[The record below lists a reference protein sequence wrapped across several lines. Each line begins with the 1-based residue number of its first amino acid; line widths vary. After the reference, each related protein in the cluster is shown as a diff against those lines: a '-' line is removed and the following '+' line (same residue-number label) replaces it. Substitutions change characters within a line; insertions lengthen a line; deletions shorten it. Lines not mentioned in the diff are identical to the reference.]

1 MLTTAAQQLL
11 DAVETIEMR
20 SLAWGY
26 TDGSLSHADL
36 LDMGPPSAV
45 DELTDAQLLIEL
57 TEVTGTSRYRS
68 RFAEMVRLLF
78 RSRQLFPGRPWIGAP
93 RLVSDFRIDRRP
105 RRYPRRTSAPSDIAA
120 RHADKTFSTP
130 ARREVW
136 QALTGGIPGLA
147 AFQERATVRLLNAP
161 CDTGMIVT
169 AGTGSGKTMAFYLPA
184 LMRIA
189 EAIDDGHWTKAI
201 AVYPRTELL
210 KDQFAE
216 AYRMARRL
224 DLTLERQGKRKIT
237 IGAFFGSTPNS
248 PQRPYFSK
256 DWRETRVGRICPWL
270 RCPNCDA
277 DLAWRNKDLTDGVER
292 LSCLQ
297 PGCNKV
303 IGPEEIVLTR
313 HSLNARPPDILFTTT
328 EMLNQRLSDHW
339 SRGLLGVNVPS
350 NRKPFLA
357 LLDEVHTYSGTSGA
371 QAAIVLRRWRHAID
385 APIVWAGLSATLAEA
400 RRFFAELTGVR
411 EDRVEE
417 VTPEPSE
424 MESEGAEYQIIL
436 QGDPSS
442 RASLVS
448 TSIQASMLIARTLD
462 PADEGRSQG
471 VFGRRLFV
479 FTDDLDVTNR
489 LFDDLRD
496 AEAYNRWGRPDPS
509 RQPLAALRSG
519 GSDAAVRDQDGQ
531 RWRMCEQIGHV
542 LQNRLVV
549 GRTTSQDSGVNVTAN
564 VIVATAALEVG
575 FDDPHVG
582 AVLQHKAPRNTA
594 SFLQRKGRA
603 GRSRSM
609 RPITATI
616 LSDYGRDRL
625 CFQTYEHLFDPE
637 LPPQQLP
644 IGNLYVLKMQAV
656 FALFDWLAFRTGQ
669 MTSSKGTMWRLL
681 SGPKKF
687 EKEQAPFGE
696 ATLEILDKLMVIDQA
711 LIGQL
716 RQHLKRALRIDDATV
731 EGLLWDPPRALLL
744 EAVPTLNRR
753 LKQKWRLAFPKGD
766 SVLDLCIPEAQM
778 PNHPMPDFVPR
789 ALFSDLNLP
798 EVTVEIPPASINHE
812 LRRESMSIVQA
823 LNQLVPGR
831 VTRRF
836 AHERGELCH
845 WVPIDSV
852 APQQLVRIDDYARE
866 NEFIGSFT
874 PRCNQPRDNSARL
887 VFRPWTVELRQAQRS
902 DALPSSNARLN
913 WDGEFIP
920 HGEPLVVPPPPRSR
934 WSDWIGATAFHVHR
948 FRGGVTVRRFASS
961 ADANIRR
968 LQADYPV
975 RIEFVTATGEA
986 AALGF
991 AMEVDGMRLDLELP
1005 AAQELA
1011 ELALPAELASS
1022 ARAAYLRSRFLGD
1035 AELPDDFNLFQRDW
1049 LIQIA
1054 MTVVLSEA
1062 VVAGCSAAEAAAEVF
1077 SEGRILSVFQAGM
1090 ADFFGAGVVESEDE
1104 DEVEEDDEEPATRA
1118 SRLEQALTAQISR
1131 AEVQAR
1137 LRALASEFDSPDEAS
1152 FGAWLRSTLAETLGE
1167 ALLQACLS
1175 TAPRQATIDTLLL
1188 DFEPLESGAI
1198 RIWITEATL
1207 GGAGVLQAFA
1217 ERFASEPRLL
1227 FSALEAAL
1235 APTEMEIVAAGL
1247 ERVVDLA
1254 NSDPTIA
1261 AAMSDVRTAVGHE
1274 ERDAAWAAFRAE
1286 LARRGLPVGHSL
1298 SVSLNGRLM
1307 RAGSGPELDELL
1319 SLLLSRWKEIETE
1332 LGLAVGLREFACLAA
1347 QDDRLVEPLREFLL
1361 TQIPGATGAR
1371 IERIGLVGGLLWPRG
1386 VEIRQRALQSYNPFR
1401 RARHTDPGLA
1411 RAVLMAGLAPEV
1423 RIEQHDWRC
1432 AVAREL
1438 ALHGTVRLSANKA
1451 DRSQLHA
1458 SLIELAA
1465 TPIDVAYL
1473 QFFATLERFDD
1484 EGERLAAILTLREQV

>member
-1 MLTTAAQQLL
+1 MPTTAALQLL
-11 DAVETIEMR
+11 EAIEKIEMR

-26 TDGSLSHADL
+26 TEGSLSHAEL
-36 LDMGPPSAV
+36 LDLGPPPAIV
-45 DELTDAQLLIEL
+45 ELADAQLLIEF
-57 TEVTGTSRYRS
+57 TDTTGTSRYRS

-93 RLVSDFRIDRRP
+93 RLVSDFRIDRR
-105 RRYPRRTSAPSDIAA
+105 RRSYPSRTNPPSDIAA
-120 RHADKTFSTP
+120 RYADTIFFTP
-130 ARREVW
+130 GRRDVW

-147 AFQERATVRLLNAP
+147 AFQERATVRLLNARS
-161 CDTGMIVT
+161 DSGTIVT

-201 AVYPRTELL
+201 AIYPRTELL

-216 AYRMARRL
+216 AYQMARRL
-224 DLTLERQGKRKIT
+224 DATLGRQGKRKIT

-248 PQRPYFSK
+248 TQMPYFSK

-270 RCPNCDA
+270 RCPSCDA
-277 DLAWRNKDLTDGVER
+277 DLLWRNEDLASGTEL

-303 IGPEEIVLTR
+303 IGPDEIVLTR
-313 HSLNARPPDILFTTT
+313 RSLNDRPPDVLFTTT
-328 EMLNQRLSDHW
+328 EMLNQRLSDQW
-339 SRGLLGVNVPS
+339 YRGLFGVGVPN

-357 LLDEVHTYSGTSGA
+357 LLDEVHTYGGTSGA
-371 QAAIVLRRWRHAID
+371 QAALVLRRWRHAID
-385 APIVWAGLSATLAEA
+385 SPIVWAGLSATLAEA

-417 VTPEPSE
+417 VTPERSE

-442 RASLVS
+442 RASLLS
-448 TSIQASMLIARTLD
+448 TSIQSAMLIARTLD
-462 PADEGRSQG
+462 PTDGGYSLGA
-471 VFGRRLFV
+471 FGRRLFV

-496 AEAYNRWGRPDPS
+496 AEAYDLFGRPDPA
-509 RQPLAALRSG
+509 RRPLAALRG
-519 GSDAAVRDQDGQ
+519 GGLDAAARNQDGQ
-531 RWRMCEQIGHV
+531 RWRMCEQVGHE
-542 LQNRLVV
+542 LDTPLVV
-549 GRTTSQDSGVNVTAN
+549 GRTTSQDSGVNARAN

-575 FDDPHVG
+575 FNDPSVG
-582 AVLQHKAPRNTA
+582 AVLQHKAPRNAA

-603 GRSRSM
+603 GRDRAM
-609 RPITATI
+609 RPITATV

-625 CFQTYEHLFDPE
+625 CFQTYEHHFDPE

-644 IGNLYVLKMQAV
+644 IGNMYVLKMQAV
-656 FALFDWLAFRTGQ
+656 FALLDWLSLRAAQ
-669 MTSSKGTMWRLL
+669 STSYKGAMWRMM
-681 SGPKKF
+681 SGPNSF
-687 EKEQAPFGE
+687 ARAPALAE
-696 ATLEILDKLMVIDQA
+696 ATKEVLDGLMVSDQR
-711 LIGQL
+711 LVGQL

-731 EGLLWDPPRALLL
+731 EMLLWDPPRALLL

-753 LKQKWRLAFPKGD
+753 VTQGWRLAFPRAET
-766 SVLDLCIPEAQM
+766 VLDLCI

-798 EVTVEIPPASINHE
+798 EVTVEIPPATVNHE
-812 LRRESMSIVQA
+812 VRRESVPIVQA
-823 LNQLVPGR
+823 LGQLVPGR

-836 AHERGELCH
+836 AHERGQLSH
-845 WVPIDSV
+845 WVPV
-852 APQQLVRIDDYARE
+852 ASLEPQQLMRIDEYARE
-866 NEFIGSFT
+866 YEFIGMFT
-874 PRCNQPRDNSARL
+874 PRCNQPHDDSTRH
-887 VFRPWTVELRQAQRS
+887 VFRPWTVELRQARRS

-913 WDGEFIP
+913 WDGEFIA
-920 HGEPLVVPPPPRSR
+920 HGEPLVVPSPPRSR
-934 WSDWIGATAFHVHR
+934 WSDWIGTVAFHVHR

-968 LQADYPV
+968 LQADYSV
-975 RIEFVTATGEA
+975 RIEFVTATGDA

-991 AMEVDGMRLDLELP
+991 AMDVDGMRLDLELP
-1005 AAQELA
+1005 SAQELA
-1011 ELALPAELASS
+1011 ELTLPAELASS

-1035 AELPDDFNLFQRDW
+1035 AELPDDFNMFQRDW

-1054 MTVVLSEA
+1054 MTVVFSEA
-1062 VVAGCSAAEAAAEVF
+1062 VVSGCSAAEAAAEVF
-1077 SEGRILSVFQAGM
+1077 SEGRILSAFQAGM
-1090 ADFFGAGVVESEDE
+1090 ADFFGAGVVESADE

-1118 SRLEQALTAQISR
+1118 SRLEEALAAQISR

-1137 LRALASEFDSPDEAS
+1137 LHALASEFDSPDEAS
-1152 FGAWLRSTLAETLGE
+1152 FGVWLRNTLAETLGE
-1167 ALLQACLS
+1167 ALLQACIS

-1235 APTEMEIVAAGL
+1235 APTDMEIVAAGL
-1247 ERVVDLA
+1247 ERMVDLT
-1254 NSDPTIA
+1254 NSDATIA
-1261 AAMSDVRTAVGHE
+1261 KAVSDVRTAVGHE
-1274 ERDAAWAAFRAE
+1274 EREAAWTEFRAE
-1286 LARRGLPVGHSL
+1286 LARKGLPVGHSL

-1307 RAGSGPELDELL
+1307 RAGSGPELDELI
-1319 SLLLSRWKEIETE
+1319 SLLLDRWKKIEAS

-1347 QDDRLVEPLREFLL
+1347 QDDPLVEPLRNFLL
-1361 TQIPGATGAR
+1361 AQVPGATGTK

-1423 RIEQHDWRC
+1423 RVEDQDWRG

-1438 ALHGTVRLSANKA
+1438 ALHGTVRLSANKSNS
-1451 DRSQLHA
+1451 SQLHA

-1465 TPIDVAYL
+1465 TPIDVDYL

-1484 EGERLAAILTLREQV
+1484 EGERLASILTLREQV

>member
-1 MLTTAAQQLL
+1 MVTAAALKLL

-26 TDGSLSHADL
+26 AEGSLGQAEL
-36 LDMGPPSAV
+36 MTLGPPSAV
-45 DELTDAQLLIEL
+45 DELTDARLLIEF
-57 TEVTGTSRYRS
+57 TDRGGSRFRS

-78 RSRQLFPGRPWIGAP
+78 RLRQLFPGKPWIGAP
-93 RLVSDFRIDRRP
+93 RLVSDFRVDRRP
-105 RRYPRRTSAPSDIAA
+105 RLYPRRDLAPDEIAA
-120 RHADKTFSTP
+120 RHAGAIFATP
-130 ARREVW
+130 LRQTLW
-136 QALTGGIPGLA
+136 NALTTGIPGLA
-147 AFQERATVRLLNAP
+147 AFQERATVRMLVAP
-161 CDTGMIVT
+161 SDSGTIVT

-201 AVYPRTELL
+201 AIYPRTELL

-224 DLTLERQGKRKIT
+224 DAGLAHQGQRKIK
-237 IGAFFGSTPNS
+237 IGTFFGSTPTS
-248 PQRPYFSK
+248 CQQPYFSD
-256 DWRETRVGRICPWL
+256 DWRETWVGRICPWL
-270 RCPNCDA
+270 RCPRCEGDLVWRSN
-277 DLAWRNKDLTDGVER
+277 DLAQNVER
-292 LSCLQ
+292 LTCLQ
-297 PGCNKV
+297 PGCGTS
-303 IGPEEIVLTR
+303 IGPDEIVLTR

-339 SRGLLGVNVPS
+339 HRGLFGVGVPS
-350 NRKPFLA
+350 HRKPFLA

-371 QAAIVLRRWRHAID
+371 QAALVLRRWRHAAD
-385 APIVWAGLSATLAEA
+385 TPIVWTGLSATLAEA
-400 RRFFAELTGVR
+400 RRFFSDLTGVP

-417 VTPEPSE
+417 VTPAPSE
-424 MESEGAEYQIIL
+424 MVAEGAEYQIIL
-436 QGDPSS
+436 QGDPGS
-442 RASLVS
+442 RASLLS
-448 TSIQASMLIARTLD
+448 TSIQAAMLIARTLD
-462 PADEGRSQG
+462 PADNGCSSG
-471 VFGRRLFV
+471 TFGRRLFV

-496 AEAYNRWGRPDPS
+496 AEAYDLFGRPDPA
-509 RQPLAALRSG
+509 RPPLASLRAG
-519 GSDAAVRDQDGQ
+519 GGDAAARDRDGQ
-531 RWRMCEQIGHV
+531 RWRMCEKVGHN
-542 LQNRLVV
+542 LDSRLVI
-549 GRTTSQDSGVNVTAN
+549 GRTTSQDSGVNANAN

-575 FDDPHVG
+575 FNDPHVG
-582 AVLQHKAPRNTA
+582 AVLQHKAPRNAA

-603 GRSRSM
+603 GRQRAM
-609 RPITATI
+609 RPISATV

-625 CFQTYEHLFDPE
+625 CFQTYEHVFDPD

-656 FALFDWLAFRTGQ
+656 FALFDWLSVRAAQ
-669 MTSSKGTMWRLL
+669 MTDYKGNMWRVL
-681 SGPKKF
+681 SGPKQF
-687 EKEQAPFGE
+687 ADARALAD
-696 ATLEILDKLMVIDQA
+696 ATSNILDGLMQSDPA
-711 LIGQL
+711 LLGHL
-716 RQHLKRALRIDDATV
+716 RQHLKRALRLDDATV
-731 EGLLWDPPRALLL
+731 EALLWDPPRALLL

-753 LKQKWRLAFPKGD
+753 LTQEWRLAFPTGQTE
-766 SVLDLCIPEAQM
+766 LDLCV
-778 PNHPMPDFVPR
+778 PNHPLPDFVPR

-798 EVTVEIPPASINHE
+798 EVTVEIPPATVRHE
-812 LRRESMSIVQA
+812 PRRESLPIVQA
-823 LNQLVPGR
+823 LGQLAPGR

-836 AHERGELCH
+836 AHERGQLCH
-845 WVPIDSV
+845 WVPVETLD
-852 APQQLVRIDDYARE
+852 PQQVMRIDAYARE
-866 NEFIGSFT
+866 HEYIGTFS
-874 PRCNQPRDNSARL
+874 PRCNEPGDGTPRL
-887 VFRPWTVELRQAQRS
+887 VYRPWTVAPKQVRRG

-913 WDGEFIP
+913 WDSEFIA
-920 HGEPLVVPPPPRSR
+920 HGDPLTVPPPPRSR
-934 WSDWIGATAFHVHR
+934 WADRFGSTAFHVHR

-968 LQADYPV
+968 LERDHPV
-975 RIEFVTATGEA
+975 RVRFASPAGEP

-991 AMEVDGMRLDLELP
+991 AMDVDGMRLDLSLP
-1005 AAQELA
+1005 TPEDLAGLPLSADLAA
-1011 ELALPAELASS
+1011 S

-1035 AELPDDFNLFQRDW
+1035 PGLPDDLNVFQRDW

-1054 MTVVLSEA
+1054 VSAVLSQA
-1062 VVAGCSAAEAAAEVF
+1062 LRADSSASAAAADVF
-1077 SEGRILSVFQAGM
+1077 SQERLVPAFQAGM
-1090 ADFFGAGVVESEDE
+1090 ADLFGAGMPAADDE
-1104 DEVEEDDEEPATRA
+1104 DETEEDEEEQKTRA
-1118 SRLEQALTAQISR
+1118 GRLEQALTTQILR

-1137 LRALASEFDSPDEAS
+1137 LRALIPEFDSPDSVE
-1152 FGAWLRSTLAETLGE
+1152 FGAWLRRCIAETVGE
-1167 ALLQACLS
+1167 ALLQACLA

-1188 DFEPLESGAI
+1188 DLEALDNGAI

-1235 APTEMEIVAAGL
+1235 APTDLEMVAAGL
-1247 ERVVDLA
+1247 ERVVELA
-1254 NSDPTIA
+1254 KSDPAIA
-1261 AAMSDVRTAVGHE
+1261 AAMSVVRAAVGHA
-1274 ERDAAWAAFRAE
+1274 ERETAWSAFRSE
-1286 LARRGLPVGHSL
+1286 LARRGLPTGHSL

-1319 SLLLSRWKEIETE
+1319 DLLLSRWREIEAK
-1332 LGLAVGLREFACLAA
+1332 LGLTVGLREFACLAG
-1347 QDDRLVEPLREFLL
+1347 QDDHLVEPLRRFLL
-1361 TQIPGATGAR
+1361 AQVPDATGAR
-1371 IERIGLVGGLLWPRG
+1371 NERIGLVGGLLWPRG

-1401 RARHTDPGLA
+1401 RPRLTDPGLA

-1423 RIEQHDWRC
+1423 RIENQNWRS

-1438 ALHGTVRLSANKA
+1438 GLHGTVRLSSAKA
-1451 DRSQLHA
+1451 ESSRLQA